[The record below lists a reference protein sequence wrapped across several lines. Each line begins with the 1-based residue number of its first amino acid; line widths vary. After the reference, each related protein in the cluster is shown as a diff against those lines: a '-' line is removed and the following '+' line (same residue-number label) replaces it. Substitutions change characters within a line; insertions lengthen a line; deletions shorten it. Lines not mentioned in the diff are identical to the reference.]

1 MDCIVATP
9 HFRPVTLFCSLE
21 AGSFRVS
28 CVECK
33 PVVSTPAKGT
43 PNGAQSEHAE
53 QAIERVSLRRLELN
67 GGTAGACVA
76 HPENVR

>member
-53 QAIERVSLRRLELN
+53 QAIE
-67 GGTAGACVA
+67 
-76 HPENVR
+76 